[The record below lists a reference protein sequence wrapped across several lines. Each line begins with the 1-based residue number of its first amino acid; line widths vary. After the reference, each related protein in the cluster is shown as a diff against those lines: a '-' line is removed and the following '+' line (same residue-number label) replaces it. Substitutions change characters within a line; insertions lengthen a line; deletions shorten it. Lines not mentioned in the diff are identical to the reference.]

1 MYRNDRKKSDS
12 GEIVEGRT
20 LRPRR
25 FRRAFG
31 IAPSGAETAPGRI
44 ATLWA
49 PQCNASERR
58 RRRRGTRE
66 MILSPVMNDELSV
79 LSPRSRIASWQL

>member
-20 LRPRR
+20 LRLRR

-58 RRRRGTRE
+58 RRKGTRE
-66 MILSPVMNDELSV
+66 MSVSPVMNDDLHFDCSN
-79 LSPRSRIASWQL
+79 ASYLF